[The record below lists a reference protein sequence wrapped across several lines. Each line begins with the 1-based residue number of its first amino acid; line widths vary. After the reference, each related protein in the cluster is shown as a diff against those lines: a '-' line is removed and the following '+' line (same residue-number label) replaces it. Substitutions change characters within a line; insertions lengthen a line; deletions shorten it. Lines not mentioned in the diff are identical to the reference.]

1 MKNKYKEWENMF
13 YFAHNLKALFFS
25 AYVANNRSNRGEDH
39 LYTYIYMK
47 YMITESIPYWNLT
60 KLVGWNVR
68 LEVLSRMLH
77 V

>member
-1 MKNKYKEWENMF
+1 MF

-47 YMITESIPYWNLT
+47 YMITESIPY
-60 KLVGWNVR
+60 
-68 LEVLSRMLH
+68 
-77 V
+77 